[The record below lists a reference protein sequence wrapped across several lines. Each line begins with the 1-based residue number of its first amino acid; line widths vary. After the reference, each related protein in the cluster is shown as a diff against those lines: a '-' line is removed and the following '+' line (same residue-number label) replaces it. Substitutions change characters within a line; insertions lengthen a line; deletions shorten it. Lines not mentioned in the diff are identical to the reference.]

1 MTITE
6 LKTEIQQRAIDHS
19 EAMSNAEAN
28 GYEDYDYYEGLV
40 EAYECV
46 LVMLNQLDKETE

>member
-6 LKTEIQQRAIDHS
+6 IKTELQQRAIDHS